1 MRCLLC
7 GEHVPA
13 AETLDHFRLLHPDMD
28 AIPETWPAGG
38 IVVHEDFETLEDAL

>member
-13 AETLDHFRLLHPDMD
+13 AETLDHMRLLHPDMD
-28 AIPETWPAGG
+28 AQPETWADGR
-38 IVVHEDFETLEDAL
+38 IVVHEDFATLEDAL